1 VRTKDGLF
9 GDYQIPMFL
18 GIAAFF
24 FAGMLTIVGGITF
37 FTGVESPIGSM
48 CLFGIVVLLIIGSVL
63 LAIAFRLRRK
73 QQHLE
78 KVADL
83 LKAYRR
89 IRISK
94 LAGKLGVNEMDAE
107 YTIAEC
113 LGQGLV
119 EGYIDR
125 RSGEFFTKEALY
137 QVMNLE
143 RCPICSAP
151 SDELYLHGEEIR
163 CKYCGTVGGVAIDR
177 DGDGIQDPA

>member
-1 VRTKDGLF
+1 VRTKDALF

-18 GIAAFF
+18 ALAAFF

-37 FTGVESPIGSM
+37 FTGVDSPIGGM
-48 CLFGIVVLLIIGSVL
+48 CLFAIVALVIIGSVL
-63 LAIAFRLRRK
+63 LAIGLRIRGK
-73 QQHLE
+73 QRHLE

-94 LAGKLGVNEMDAE
+94 LAGKLGVSEMDAE
-107 YTIAEC
+107 YTIADC
-113 LGQGLV
+113 LGNGLV

-137 QVMNLE
+137 QVMNLD

-151 SDELYLHGEEIR
+151 SEELYLQGEEIR
-163 CKYCGTVGGVAIDR
+163 CRYCGTVGGVAIDR
-177 DGDGIQDPA
+177 DGDGVQDPA